1 MFKKFGVEARF
12 LAVVVLLSLSLVS
25 VVVGFLVVTASKAQ
39 NDLTSTMVSA
49 LREEQKVEKELL
61 EKSLV
66 LKGESLAGLLAH
78 TGSTLIVGY
87 DFASL
92 LGLAQS
98 AAKDPDVAYV
108 VFYDKEG
115 KALTEE
121 PASKEGFLPVTA
133 PVSFEGEELGTVEVG
148 LSRAFA
154 ETSSAQVEERIGK
167 VVAQAHAQRDAS
179 SDRILL
185 QASATTFAGVIALCL
200 VVYWAM
206 VRLVSRPIK
215 GLAARMSQ
223 GARSVHLASD
233 QLAAAGQTLAEA
245 ASEQAAG
252 VEETSSSLEEMNS
265 MTRSNADNAAHA
277 ASIVRETRDKFEEAS
292 GAMEDLQGSMRE
304 ISRASEETQKIIK
317 TIDEIAFQTNL
328 LSLNA
333 AVEAARAGE
342 AGAGF
347 AVVADEVRNLA
358 MRAAEAARNTSTI
371 IEDIMKKV
379 QVGSQ
384 LVDRT
389 STSFGDVKQRSGQL
403 ADLIGE
409 IAEASRE
416 QASGIEQISRAI
428 SEMDHL
434 VQRNAANAEETAS
447 AAETLREQSQKMDE
461 VVHSLVALVEGE
473 RKRER
478 REEEAPPQALVR
490 KGAKP
495 RASGKGNGRAA
506 PRALEPPAAR
516 RPARPPEESHEGFED
531 F

>member
-1 MFKKFGVEARF
+1 MLKKFGVQTRF
-12 LAVVVLLSLSLVS
+12 IAVVVLLSLSLVG
-25 VVVGFLVVTASKAQ
+25 VVVGLLVVTASKTQ
-39 NDLTSTMVSA
+39 NELTSTMVNA
-49 LREEQKVEKELL
+49 LREEQKVEKDLL
-61 EKSLV
+61 LKSLV

-92 LGLAQS
+92 LDLSQS

-108 VFYDKEG
+108 VFYDKKG

-121 PASKEGFLPVTA
+121 PTSKEGLLPVTA

-148 LSRAFA
+148 LSRDFA
-154 ETSSAQVEERIGK
+154 ETSSAQVEQRIDRTVK
-167 VVAQAHAQRDAS
+167 RTQVQRDSAF
-179 SDRILL
+179 RKILL
-185 QASATTFAGVIALCL
+185 QASTTTFAGVIALCL

-206 VRLVSRPIK
+206 VRLVSNPVK
-215 GLAARMSQ
+215 ELAARMRH
-223 GARSVHLASD
+223 GASSVLVASD
-233 QLAAAGQTLAEA
+233 QLAEASQTLAEA

-265 MTRSNADNAAHA
+265 MTRRNADNAGHA
-277 ASIVRETRDKFEEAS
+277 ASIVKETHQEFEEAS
-292 GAMEDLQGSMRE
+292 GAMTDLQGSMKE
-304 ISRASEETQKIIK
+304 ISKASEETQKIIK

-389 STSFGDVKQRSGQL
+389 SASFGSVKEKSTQL

-416 QASGIEQISRAI
+416 QASGIQQISRAI
-428 SEMDHL
+428 SDMDRL

-447 AAETLREQSQKMDE
+447 SAETLRQQSQKME
-461 VVHSLVALVEGE
+461 RAVNSLVALVEGE
-473 RKRER
+473 RKGER
-478 REEEAPPQALVR
+478 LQDEAPRRLPWI
-490 KGAKP
+490 GKP
-495 RASGKGNGRAA
+495 CPG
-506 PRALEPPAAR
+506 L
-516 RPARPPEESHEGFED
+516 PARAMGALPLQPLNHRQTNVRAHPRRN
-531 F
+531 